1 MSPKVGEINGHI
13 GFVTNFENIYRK
25 KWHLE
30 LRPFRVLALTP
41 VDHLVSDLKY
51 RVASVSIE

>member
-1 MSPKVGEINGHI
+1 MGKSPKAGEINGHI

-41 VDHLVSDLKY
+41 VDHLVSDLK
-51 RVASVSIE
+51 I